1 MTTISSLGYVSVFD
15 SCHFSKKPLLTIL
28 VCAKY
33 LYLYQC
39 CVMRY
44 CYNEIVHNA
53 TRKSI
58 VGSQEYNVGE

>member
-1 MTTISSLGYVSVFD
+1 MTTISSLGYIGVFD

-33 LYLYQC
+33 LYQC

-53 TRKSI
+53 RRKSI
-58 VGSQEYNVGE
+58 VGSQGYNVEE